1 MKNKL
6 DSTKNQTNNK
16 EGKRNEIFYY
26 LKQKNKETENMKQ
39 N

>member
-6 DSTKNQTNNK
+6 DSIKDQTNNK
-16 EGKRNEIFYY
+16 EGKCKEIFYY
-26 LKQKNKETENMKQ
+26 IKLKTKETENMKQ